1 MRQKTYR
8 PSQTINEV
16 VDVRSLLKVS
26 PARPADDLGA
36 APAAGGG

>member
-16 VDVRSLLKVS
+16 VDVRSLLKLP
-26 PARPADDLGA
+26 PARPAEDVGP
-36 APAAGGG
+36 APAATGE